1 MMSPEGRLLSLF
13 NWLWKRFLPERE
25 WWRSFIL
32 SPSLWLVA
40 ILFVAITAILYHGF
54 PYPVSFVDLLAR
66 LGLSPP
72 TFERALYLMPVIL
85 ASFLFR
91 GWEGLAVALA
101 GLFCMLPIAFREG
114 QPSVTVLIEIGV
126 VTIVGCL
133 IALGVRWFRMESQQR
148 SRLVALNYVSNV
160 VSQSL
165 ELEQILES
173 SIDSILE
180 VMDVDAVLIFLLD
193 RETRELQL
201 SAHKG
206 VSDEFATSVDRLKI
220 GEGLNGMVALSGMP
234 ALIRDASRDP
244 RVTKSAVREE
254 GIHSQVIV
262 PIKSKGKVLGTL
274 SVAMR
279 RQRKFLPEEVEL
291 LVAIGGQIGMA
302 VENANLYDEQRKFI
316 EKLQA
321 SEERFRQIFENAHD
335 AIWVHDM
342 EGNIISAN
350 EAAARLTGY
359 DVGTL
364 LRMNVKS
371 FLTDE
376 GLSLARDVRRK
387 LLNGEPIAQ
396 PYEQKLVTKTG
407 AEAVLKLTTNLI
419 TSGGKP
425 VGFQHIARDVT
436 REKRLQESL
445 RYYLGQ
451 ITKAQEEER
460 KRIARELHDETIQAL
475 VVLTRQIDEIISGD
489 RGISEYKKILLENLR
504 DQIESIIK
512 DVRRLSQDL
521 RPPALDTLG
530 LIPALEGLASDIEKL
545 SGININVTVCGS
557 VRRFPS
563 EVELILFRIVQE
575 ALRNVWRHSG
585 ATSAEVVVEFDA
597 GETRITV
604 RDNGRGFEVPEM
616 VGDLLKDGRMGL
628 AGMQERVQLLNGS
641 LSVESQRGRGTT
653 IVARVPL

>member
-1 MMSPEGRLLSLF
+1 M
-13 NWLWKRFLPERE
+13 PERG

-32 SPSLWLVA
+32 SPSLWLVT
-40 ILFVAITAILYHGF
+40 ILFVAITVVQYHGLT
-54 PYPVSFVDLLAR
+54 YPVSFVNLLAR
-66 LGLSPP
+66 LGLSPH
-72 TFERALYLMPVIL
+72 TFERALYLVPIVL
-85 ASFLFR
+85 AGFMFQ
-91 GWEGLAVALA
+91 GWEGLAIALA
-101 GLFCMLPIAFREG
+101 ALVCMLPAALRTA
-114 QPSVTVLIEIGV
+114 PSSVGVLIEIGV
-126 VTIVGCL
+126 VTAVGCL
-133 IALGVRWFRMESQQR
+133 VALGIRWFRMESQQR
-148 SRLVALNYVSNV
+148 LRLVALNYVSNV

-173 SIDSILE
+173 SINSIHE

-193 RETRELQL
+193 RETRELRL
-201 SAHKG
+201 RAHKG
-206 VSDEFATSVDRLKI
+206 VSAEFAVGVDRLKV
-220 GEGLNGMVALSGMP
+220 GEGLNGMVALTGLP

-244 RVTKSAVREE
+244 RVTKSAVRKE

-262 PIKSKGKVLGTL
+262 PIKSKGKVMGTL

-291 LVAIGGQIGMA
+291 LMAIGGQIGMA

-316 EKLQA
+316 ERLQA
-321 SEERFRQIFENAHD
+321 SEEKFRQIFENAHD

-342 EGNIISAN
+342 EGNVISAN

-376 GLSLARDVRRK
+376 GLSLARDIRRR
-387 LLNGEPIAQ
+387 LLSNEPVAQ
-396 PYEQKLVTKTG
+396 PYEQKLITKTG
-407 AEAVLKLTTNLI
+407 AEAVLKLTTSLI

-436 REKRLQESL
+436 KEKRLQESL

-475 VVLTRQIDEIISGD
+475 VVLTRQIDEIVSGD

-504 DQIESIIK
+504 DQIESIIQ
-512 DVRRLSQDL
+512 DIRRLSQDL

-530 LIPALEGLASDIEKL
+530 LIPALEGLASDIEKH
-545 SGININVTVCGS
+545 SGINVNVTVCGA

-575 ALRNVWRHSG
+575 ALRNVWRHSS
-585 ATSAEVVVEFDA
+585 ATNAEVVVEFDT
-597 GETRITV
+597 GETRITI
-604 RDNGRGFEVPEM
+604 RDNGRGFEVPDM
-616 VGDLLKDGRMGL
+616 VGDLLRDGRMGL

-641 LSVESQRGRGTT
+641 LSIESQRGRGTT
-653 IVARVPL
+653 IVVKAPL

>member
-1 MMSPEGRLLSLF
+1 M
-13 NWLWKRFLPERE
+13 PERG
-25 WWRSFIL
+25 WWWGFIL

-40 ILFVAITAILYHGF
+40 ILLVGITVVHYCGLT
-54 PYPVSFVDLLAR
+54 YPVPFIAFLTK
-66 LGLSPP
+66 LGISSS
-72 TFERALYLMPVIL
+72 TFERVLYLVPVIL
-85 ASFLFR
+85 ASFMFR
-91 GWEGLAVALA
+91 GWEGIAIALVAA
-101 GLFCMLPIAFREG
+101 ICMLPAAFLVG
-114 QPSVTVLIEIGV
+114 SPPASVFVEIGV
-126 VTIVGCL
+126 VAGIGCL
-133 IALGVRWFRMESQQR
+133 IALGVRWFRMEYRQR
-148 SRLVALNYVSNV
+148 QRLVALNYVSNV

-173 SIDSILE
+173 SIDSIME

-193 RETRELQL
+193 RETRELSL
-201 SAHKG
+201 SAHRG
-206 VSDEFATSVDRLKI
+206 VSDEFVAGVDRLRV
-220 GEGLNGMVALSGMP
+220 GEGLNGMVALTGLP
-234 ALIRDASRDP
+234 ALIRNAARDP
-244 RVTKSAVREE
+244 RVTKSAVRKE
-254 GIHSQVIV
+254 GLRSQVIV
-262 PIKSKGKVLGTL
+262 PIKSKGKVMGTL

-279 RQRKFLPEEVEL
+279 RQRKFLHEEVEL

-316 EKLQA
+316 ERLQA
-321 SEERFRQIFENAHD
+321 SEEKFRQIFENAHD

-350 EAAARLTGY
+350 AAAARLTGY
-359 DVGTL
+359 DVDTL

-376 GLSLARDVRRK
+376 SLNLARDIRRR
-387 LLNGEPIAQ
+387 LLNNEPVTQ

-407 AEAVLKLTTNLI
+407 TEAVLKLTTNLI

-425 VGFQHIARDVT
+425 IGFQHIARDVT
-436 REKRLQESL
+436 REKGLQESL
-445 RYYLGQ
+445 RYYLSQ

-475 VVLTRQIDEIISGD
+475 VVLARQIDEIVSGD
-489 RGISEYKKILLENLR
+489 RGISEYKKILLDNLR
-504 DQIESIIK
+504 DQIESIIQ

-530 LIPALEGLASDIEKL
+530 LIPALEGLASDIEKH
-545 SGININVTVCGS
+545 SGININVSVSGA

-585 ATSAEVVVEFDA
+585 ATNADVVVEFDTS
-597 GETRITV
+597 ETRITI
-604 RDNGRGFEVPEM
+604 RDNGRGFEVPDT

-628 AGMQERVQLLNGS
+628 AGMQERIQLLNGS
-641 LSVESQRGRGTT
+641 LSIESQRGRGTT
-653 IVARVPL
+653 IVVRAPL

>member
-1 MMSPEGRLLSLF
+1 MSPEGRVLSSL
-13 NWLWKRFLPERE
+13 NWLWKRFAPEHG
-25 WWRSFIL
+25 WWRSLIL
-32 SPSLWLVA
+32 SPKVWLVA
-40 ILFVAITAILYHGF
+40 IIFVAVTVVHHYSF
-54 PYPVSFVDLLAR
+54 TYPVSFADFLIK
-66 LGLSPP
+66 LGLSPS
-72 TFERALYLMPVIL
+72 TFERTLYLIPIVL
-85 ASFLFR
+85 ASFMFW

-101 GLFCMLPIAFREG
+101 ALVCMLPVAFRAARPPVG
-114 QPSVTVLIEIGV
+114 VLIEIGV
-126 VTIVGCL
+126 VTVLGCL
-133 IALGVRWFRMESQQR
+133 VALGVRWFRMESQQR
-148 SRLVALNYVSNV
+148 LRLVALNYVSNV

-173 SIDSILE
+173 SIGSILE
-180 VMDVDAVLIFLLD
+180 VMDVDAVLIFLLH
-193 RETRELQL
+193 RETGELCL
-201 SAHKG
+201 RAHRG
-206 VSDEFATSVDRLKI
+206 VSDEFAAGVNGLKV
-220 GEGLNGMVALSGMP
+220 GEGLNGMVALTGMP
-234 ALIRDASRDP
+234 ALVKDASRDP
-244 RVTKSAVREE
+244 RVTKSAVRRE
-254 GIHSQVIV
+254 GIHSQVVV
-262 PIKSKGKVLGTL
+262 PIKSKGKVMGTL
-274 SVAMR
+274 CVAMR
-279 RQRKFLPEEVEL
+279 RQRKFLPEEIEL

-359 DVGTL
+359 DVDTL
-364 LRMNVKS
+364 LHMNVRS

-376 GLSLARDVRRK
+376 GLEIARDIRKK
-387 LLNGEPIAQ
+387 LLGNEPVVQ
-396 PYEQKLVTKTG
+396 PYEQKLVTKAGT
-407 AEAVLKLTTNLI
+407 EAVLKLTTNLI
-419 TSGGKP
+419 TSDGKP

-475 VVLTRQIDEIISGD
+475 VVLARRIDEIASGD

-504 DQIESIIK
+504 DQIESIIR

-530 LIPALEGLASDIEKL
+530 LIPALEGLASDVEKH
-545 SGININVTVCGS
+545 SGIDINVKVCGA
-557 VRRFPS
+557 VRRFSS

-585 ATSAEVVVEFDA
+585 ATNAEVVVEFDTN
-597 GETRITV
+597 ETKITI
-604 RDNGRGFEVPEM
+604 RDNGRGFEVPDM

-628 AGMQERVQLLNGS
+628 AGMQERIQLLNGS
-641 LSVESQRGRGTT
+641 LRIESQRGMGTT

>member
-1 MMSPEGRLLSLF
+1 MMSPERRLFSLF
-13 NWLWKRFLPERE
+13 NWAWKRFLPERD
-25 WWRSFIL
+25 WWRSFL
-32 SPSLWLVA
+32 LNPALWLVA
-40 ILFVAITAILYHGF
+40 ILFVLITVVHYQAVI
-54 PYPVSFVDLLAR
+54 YPVSLVDFLAK
-66 LGLSPP
+66 LGLSPR
-72 TFERALYLMPVIL
+72 TLERVLYLIPIIL

-91 GWEGLAVALA
+91 GWEGLGVALAAVICMLPAAVIDTETAFGALLEVGAVAL
-101 GLFCMLPIAFREG
+101 
-114 QPSVTVLIEIGV
+114 
-126 VTIVGCL
+126 VGCL
-133 IALGVRWFRMESQQR
+133 VALGVGWFRKEYQQR
-148 SRLVALNYVSNV
+148 ARLVALNYISNV

-165 ELEQILES
+165 ELEEILES
-173 SIDSILE
+173 SINSILE
-180 VMDVDAVLIFLLD
+180 VMDVDAVMIFLLD
-193 RETRELQL
+193 KETRELRL
-201 SAHKG
+201 RAHRG
-206 VSDEFATSVDRLKI
+206 VSSAFVAGVDKLKV
-220 GEGLNGMVALSGMP
+220 GEGLNGMVALTGMP
-234 ALIRDASRDP
+234 AVIRDASRDP
-244 RVTKSAVREE
+244 RVTKSAVRRE
-254 GIHSQVIV
+254 GLHSQVIV

-316 EKLQA
+316 ERLQT

-342 EGNIISAN
+342 DGNIISAN
-350 EAAARLTGY
+350 AAAARLTGY
-359 DVGTL
+359 DVDTL

-376 GLSLARDVRRK
+376 GLSLAREIRKK
-387 LLNGEPIAQ
+387 LLNNEPVVQ

-407 AEAVLKLTTNLI
+407 TEAILKLTTNLI
-419 TSGGKP
+419 TRDGTP
-425 VGFQHIARDVT
+425 VGFQHVARDVT

-475 VVLTRQIDEIISGD
+475 VVLTRRIDEIVAGD

-504 DQIESIIK
+504 EQIESIIQ

-530 LIPALEGLASDIEKL
+530 LIPALEGLAADIEKH
-545 SGININVTVCGS
+545 SGININVKVCGT

-585 ATSAEVVVEFDA
+585 ATSAEVVVEFDT
-597 GETRITV
+597 GETRVTV
-604 RDNGRGFEVPEM
+604 RDNGRGFDVPDM
-616 VGDLLKDGRMGL
+616 VGDLLKEGRMGL
-628 AGMQERVQLLNGS
+628 AGMQERIQLLNGT
-641 LSVESQRGRGTT
+641 LSIESQRGRGTT
-653 IVARVPL
+653 ITVRAPL

>member
-1 MMSPEGRLLSLF
+1 VPESG
-13 NWLWKRFLPERE
+13 

-32 SPSLWLVA
+32 NPRVWLVVV
-40 ILFVAITAILYHGF
+40 IFVAVTVVHYYSF
-54 PYPVSFVDLLAR
+54 TYPVSFADFLMK
-66 LGLSPP
+66 LGLSPS
-72 TFERALYLMPVIL
+72 TFERALYLIPITL
-85 ASFLFR
+85 ASFMFF
-91 GWEGLAVALA
+91 GWEGLAVTLAALI
-101 GLFCMLPIAFREG
+101 CMLSIVFRAPG
-114 QPSVTVLIEIGV
+114 PSVGVLVEIGV
-126 VTIVGCL
+126 IAVVGCL
-133 IALGVRWFRMESQQR
+133 VALGVRWFRMESQQR
-148 SRLVALNYVSNV
+148 LRLVALNYVSNV

-165 ELEQILES
+165 ELGQILES

-180 VMDVDAVLIFLLD
+180 VMDIDAALIFLLD
-193 RETRELQL
+193 RETRELHL
-201 SAHKG
+201 RAHKG
-206 VSDEFATSVDRLKI
+206 VSDEFVAGVDRLKV
-220 GEGLNGMVALSGMP
+220 GEGLNGMVALTGMP
-234 ALIRDASRDP
+234 ALVRDASRDP
-244 RVTKSAVREE
+244 RVTKSAVRRE
-254 GIHSQVIV
+254 GIHSQVVV
-262 PIKSKGKVLGTL
+262 PIKSKGKVVGTL
-274 SVAMR
+274 CVAMR

-302 VENANLYDEQRKFI
+302 VENANLYEEQRKFI

-364 LRMNVKS
+364 LRMNVKT
-371 FLTDE
+371 FLNDE
-376 GLSLARDVRRK
+376 SLDLARDIRRR
-387 LLNGEPIAQ
+387 LLSNEPVVQ
-396 PYEQKLVTKTG
+396 PYEQKLITKTG
-407 AEAVLKLTTNLI
+407 AEAILKLTTNLI
-419 TSGGKP
+419 TSGGRP

-475 VVLTRQIDEIISGD
+475 VVLTRQIDEIVSGD

-530 LIPALEGLASDIEKL
+530 LIPALEGLASDIEKH
-545 SGININVTVCGS
+545 SGININVTVRGA

-575 ALRNVWRHSG
+575 ALRNVWRHSS
-585 ATSAEVVVEFDA
+585 ATYAEVVVEFDTA
-597 GETRITV
+597 ETKITI
-604 RDNGRGFEVPEM
+604 RDDGRGFEVPDI

-628 AGMQERVQLLNGS
+628 AGMQERIQLLNGS
-641 LSVESQRGRGTT
+641 LSIESQRGMGTT
-653 IVARVPL
+653 IVVKAPL